1 MFAGTCD
8 TTRRPAC
15 FGPLLCPCRVEIA
28 AVWSLGQR
36 CASGVP
42 QNRSLPYVTSAGVTK
57 QKFALCHICRC
68 ATKQEITL
76 CRIRYMK
83 NQQSSF
89 TALWLMVSHQNW
101 TTQKHFH
108 SQVTSFFWLEKAD
121 AGEQQMDLWC
131 ELHKKKTSH
140 TVATQYYHFSWLR
153 TQMFIACCE
162 SQRNYTACAHSPV
175 AWPSAGYGIVQVL
188 VLIWRWLGPRSLAQ
202 SVPFF
207 QSPINAFVPW
217 DMLCSGCAVGIG
229 C

>member
-1 MFAGTCD
+1 MWYYPH
-8 TTRRPAC
+8 PARL
-15 FGPLLCPCRVEIA
+15 GPLLCPCRVEIA

-36 CASGVP
+36 CASGVT

-76 CRIRYMK
+76 CRIGYMK

-162 SQRNYTACAHSPV
+162 SERNYIACAHSPMATPIKCWV
-175 AWPSAGYGIVQVL
+175 WYCSSIGLDMTVIGPSVTCL
-188 VLIWRWLGPRSLAQ
+188 VCPFLPITHKRLIPVRYALLGLS
-202 SVPFF
+202 
-207 QSPINAFVPW
+207 
-217 DMLCSGCAVGIG
+217 AVWIG